1 MPGASHDTAP
11 LLRHTAP
18 MKKPFLRRCLT
29 ALFNAT
35 LAPLLA
41 LVLIFEEWG
50 WEPLQRVMARLARLP
65 LWGRMEALIAGLPP
79 YGALIVFVV
88 PMVLL
93 FPVKLLAL
101 YWISLGHTFLG
112 LAVVLSAKVL
122 GTAAVARLFSLTQ
135 PALMR
140 LAWFARLYA
149 FWKPWK
155 DALIARVKDSPA
167 WRTVTGTARALRHR
181 LRQSLQNK

>member
-1 MPGASHDTAP
+1 
-11 LLRHTAP
+11 

-50 WEPLQRVMARLARLP
+50 WEPLQRLLARLARLP
-65 LWGRMEALIAGLPP
+65 LWGRMEALIARLPP
-79 YGALIVFVV
+79 YGALTVFVV

-101 YWISLGHTFLG
+101 YWISRGHAVLG
-112 LAVVLSAKVL
+112 LALVLLAKVL

-140 LAWFARLYA
+140 LAWFAQLYGR
-149 FWKPWK
+149 WKPWK
-155 DALIARVKDSPA
+155 DALIAQVKNSPA
-167 WRTVTGTARALRHR
+167 WRTVAGMARALRR
-181 LRQSLQNK
+181 WLRQLLQS